1 MQELEPPERKTQQ
14 NCVPASVPGTTELPA
29 AAALTGS
36 HGTPGMP
43 RRDFL
48 KRAGL
53 TLAGVTAASSL
64 LPARRA
70 WAAGG
75 NPTEI
80 TFASAKF
87 YGKQTIAEVVEAYNG
102 AQSKVHVTY
111 KELPPPSSS
120 TEVHQ
125 GLVQQLARRNGTP
138 DVFTQDIIWIAE
150 FAAAKWALP
159 LDEYFGSDV
168 TKEYFPGIVQGCTW
182 QGKLTALP
190 WFVDSGMLY
199 YRKDLLE
206 GLGAKAPETWDELID
221 SSKKLMS
228 AGKAQFGFLWQGKQ
242 AEVLVCDLVSFIG
255 SNGGSILQPDGTT
268 VAIADEPAVEAVQ
281 MMHDFIRK
289 HQITPEDVLSW
300 DEEPSRRPFTSGE
313 AAFLRNWSYVWK
325 VAQTPSDS
333 SVVDKVGVS
342 PLPHFP
348 NKQSAA
354 CLGGYQYGINAS
366 TRNREAAVDFVRWM
380 SSPETQLRFATQ
392 LGLCPTRAAVF
403 EQPQLAQ
410 EQPFMQPLKSVFIGA
425 IPRPVTPKYPQV
437 TLILQSEV
445 SRALAG
451 GNVKTALQSAKEKI
465 QNVVKA

>member
-1 MQELEPPERKTQQ
+1 
-14 NCVPASVPGTTELPA
+14 
-29 AAALTGS
+29 
-36 HGTPGMP
+36 MP

-53 TLAGVTAASSL
+53 TLAGVTVASSL

-70 WAAGG
+70 RAAGG

-87 YGKQTIAEVVEAYNG
+87 YGKQTLAEVVEAYNG
-102 AQSKVHVTY
+102 AQSKVRVTY

-159 LDEYFGSDV
+159 LDEYFGSEV
-168 TKEYFPGIVQGCTW
+168 TKEYFPGIIQGCTW

-206 GLGAKAPETWDELID
+206 GLGAKIPETWDELID
-221 SSKKLMS
+221 SSKKLMG
-228 AGKAQFGFLWQGKQ
+228 AGKAKFGFLWQGKQ

-255 SNGGSILQPDGTT
+255 SNGGSILQPDGKT
-268 VAIADEPAVEAVQ
+268 VTIADEPAIEAVQ
-281 MMHDFIRK
+281 MMHDFIK
-289 HQITPEDVLSW
+289 KYQITPEDVLSW
-300 DEEPSRRPFTSGE
+300 DEEPSRRPFTAGE

-325 VAQTPSDS
+325 VAQTPADS

-348 NKQSAA
+348 GKQSAA
-354 CLGGYQYGINAS
+354 CLGGYQYGVNAA
-366 TRNREAAVDFVRWM
+366 TKNREAAIDFVRWM

-403 EQPQLAQ
+403 EHPQIAQ

-445 SRALAG
+445 SRALAT
-451 GNVKTALQSAKEKI
+451 GNVKAALQSAKEKI